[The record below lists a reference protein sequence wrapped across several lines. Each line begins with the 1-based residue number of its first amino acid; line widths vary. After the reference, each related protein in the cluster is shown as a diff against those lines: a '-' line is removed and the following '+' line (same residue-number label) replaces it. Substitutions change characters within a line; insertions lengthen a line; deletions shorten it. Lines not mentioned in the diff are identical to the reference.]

1 MKDKVAGIVSVV
13 LHPLLMP
20 TFLFAILFYGTSFAA
35 NPLTPDSRLNVLVVI
50 SAFTFFLPLF
60 SVVVLRY
67 ANLLGSFTM
76 RERGDRI
83 IPFSF
88 ISAFYVLLS
97 YLFISKVQINAL
109 ILVSITVITV
119 QVILLTIITLFW
131 KISVH
136 SIGICGVLG
145 VLVAVSMKFPEANLL
160 YPIIC
165 FILLTG
171 LTMSA
176 RLQLNA
182 HTPAQV
188 LAGGLMGFLLSF
200 VAIYFYI

>member
-1 MKDKVAGIVSVV
+1 
-13 LHPLLMP
+13 MP
-20 TFLFAILFYGTSFAA
+20 TFLFAILFYGTTFAA
-35 NPLTPDSRLNVLVVI
+35 NPLTPESRINVLGVI
-50 SAFTFFLPLF
+50 SAFTLFLPLF

-76 RERGDRI
+76 RERGERI

-97 YLFISKVQINAL
+97 YLFITKVQMNAL
-109 ILVSITVITV
+109 VLVSITVITV
-119 QVILLTIITLFW
+119 QVLLLTIITLFW

-136 SIGICGVLG
+136 SIGISGVLG
-145 VLVAVSMKFPEANLL
+145 VLVAVAMKFPEANLL

-165 FILLTG
+165 IILLTG

-182 HTPAQV
+182 HTPAEV

-200 VAIYFYI
+200 GALYFYI